1 MSELSEMTLTHHAM
15 LVAWGQ
21 YAHCIGLIRA
31 IEGIPLHQKAVTYRP
46 QTKVLEFLVAVLG
59 GFEYLKDISLSAH
72 PLDRDPVV
80 ARAWGQA
87 GWADHSG
94 VSRTLTS
101 LSAAEAQQIVL
112 ALERVS
118 QPLIDKEVVLA
129 WTTGRLELDA
139 DLSPRPVSDTS
150 RTYPGAAFGHM
161 SDHIGLGYQAAVV
174 SMTSVTYGRLGL
186 SVVQHPGS
194 TVSCTQAEALVS
206 AAERRIRR
214 RPWRRTDLLA
224 QRLRAA
230 QPARAGLAQKVTAA
244 QERLAQA
251 QTALT
256 QVQHQVADSQ
266 QQVRILQTAYT
277 QRGRPERPHSQLA
290 QAKAQLMVY
299 QGRQSRRESAVAQ
312 AESRLTRCQ
321 AQLTAH
327 DAAIARLTQRLQ
339 RFETDNATNAAPL
352 VASLRLDAGFDT
364 PENVALSIELGYEVY
379 GKPFGTWLLAWLQA
393 RVTPQSQ
400 WQRVGQNAE
409 MLAWPA
415 VQLADFPYPL
425 DVALEHFHTG
435 TEVRTAA
442 LLHFGQDDVTADL
455 PHWFH
460 YYNAR
465 QTVEAGHKEGK
476 QVFELRH
483 LKVRT
488 QPALLLQE
496 QGALFAA
503 NFVRFAARWLAQQCP
518 QLPDGWKDSTHPEVK
533 QQVKVGAHTTAWV
546 TWLDQ
551 DCLLRFETFS
561 VYAGRALT
569 ISRTWAYQP
578 VLPFA
583 KSSLFEPI

>member
-31 IEGIPLHQKAVTYRP
+31 IEGIPLHQKTVTHRP
-46 QTKVLEFLVAVLG
+46 QTKVLEFLVAILG
-59 GFEYLKDISLSAH
+59 GFAYLKDISLSAH
-72 PLDRDPVV
+72 PLDCDPVA
-80 ARAWGQA
+80 ARAWGQP

-101 LSAAEAQQIVL
+101 LSVTEAQQIVR
-112 ALERVS
+112 ALECVS
-118 QPLIDKEVVLA
+118 QPLLDKEVVLA

-150 RTYPGAAFGHM
+150 RTYPDAAFGHM

-186 SVVQHPGS
+186 SAVPYPGN
-194 TVSCTQAEALVS
+194 TVSCTQAAALVLT
-206 AAERRIRR
+206 AERRLGR

-224 QRLRAA
+224 QRIRDL
-230 QPARAGLAQKVTAA
+230 QTARAGLAQKVMAA
-244 QERLAQA
+244 QERLTQA
-251 QTALT
+251 QTELT
-256 QVQHQVADSQ
+256 QVQQQVTDSQ
-266 QQVRILQTAYT
+266 QQVQTLQTAYT
-277 QRGRPERPHSQLA
+277 QQGRLERPHSQLA
-290 QAKAQLMVY
+290 QAKAQVTVY
-299 QGRQSRRESAVAQ
+299 QRRQSRRAGAVAQ
-312 AESRLTRCQ
+312 AEQWLARCQ
-321 AQLTAH
+321 APLTAH
-327 DAAIARLTQRLQ
+327 DAEVTRLTQRLQ
-339 RFETDNATNAAPL
+339 QFELDNATNAAPL

-364 PENVALSIELGYEVY
+364 PENVALSIEMGYEVY
-379 GKPFGTWLLAWLQA
+379 GKPYGTWLLAWLQA
-393 RVTPQSQ
+393 QVTPQSQ
-400 WQRVGQNAE
+400 WQRVGLNAE

-415 VQLADFPYPL
+415 LHLADFPYPL

-435 TEVRTAA
+435 TEIRTAA

-465 QTVEAGHKEGK
+465 QTIEAGHKEGK

-488 QPALLLQE
+488 QAALLLQE

-503 NFVRFAARWLAQQCP
+503 NFVRFAALWLAKQCP
-518 QLPDGWKDSTHPEVK
+518 QLPDGWKDSSHPAVK

-561 VYAGRALT
+561 VYAGRSLT
-569 ISRTWAYQP
+569 INRTWAFQP

-583 KSSLFEPI
+583 KSSLFEPF

>member
-1 MSELSEMTLTHHAM
+1 MSELSEMTLRHHAM

-21 YAHCIGLIRA
+21 YAQCIGLIQA
-31 IEGIPLHQKAVTYRP
+31 IETILLHQKAVTHRP
-46 QTKVLEFLVAVLG
+46 QTKVLEFLVAILA

-72 PLDRDPVV
+72 PLDRDAVA
-80 ARAWGQA
+80 ARAWGQP

-101 LSAAEAQQIVL
+101 LSATEAQQIVL
-112 ALERVS
+112 ALESVS
-118 QPLIDKEVVLA
+118 QPLIDKEVVSA

-150 RTYPGAAFGHM
+150 RTYPDAAFGHM

-174 SMTSVTYGRLGL
+174 SMTSITYGRLGL
-186 SVVQHPGS
+186 SVVQHPGN
-194 TVSCTQAEALVS
+194 TVSCTQAEALVL
-206 AAERRIRR
+206 AAERRISH

-224 QRLRAA
+224 QRIGDM
-230 QPARAGLAQKVTAA
+230 QPARAELTQKVTAA
-244 QERLAQA
+244 QERLTQA

-256 QVQHQVADSQ
+256 EVQHRVADGQ
-266 QQVRILQTAYT
+266 QQVQTLQTAYT
-277 QRGRPERPHSQLA
+277 QRDRPERPHSQLA
-290 QAKAQLMVY
+290 QAKAQLTVK
-299 QGRQSRRESAVAQ
+299 QDRQRRREGGVAR
-312 AESRLTRCQ
+312 AESWLTRCQ
-321 AQLTAH
+321 AGLSAH
-327 DAAIARLTQRLQ
+327 DAEIARLTQRLQ

-352 VASLRLDAGFDT
+352 VASLRLDAGFET

-379 GKPFGTWLLAWLQA
+379 GKPFGTWLLPWLQT
-393 RVTPQSQ
+393 RVTPQGQ
-400 WQRVGQNAE
+400 WRRVGHNAE

-425 DVALEHFHTG
+425 DLALEHFQTG
-435 TEVRTAA
+435 NEIRTAA

-465 QTVEAGHKEGK
+465 QTIEAGHKESKG
-476 QVFELRH
+476 VFEVRH
-483 LKVRT
+483 LKVRN
-488 QPALLLQE
+488 QPALMLQE

-503 NFVRFAARWLAQQCP
+503 NFVRFAAQWLAEQCP
-518 QLPDGWKDSTHPEVK
+518 QLPDGWKDSAHPKVK
-533 QQVKVGAHTTAWV
+533 QQVRVGAHTTAWV

-551 DCLLRFETFS
+551 GCLLRFETFS
-561 VYAGRALT
+561 VYAGRSLT
-569 ISRTWAYQP
+569 ISRTWVYQP

-583 KSSLFEPI
+583 KSSLFEPV

>member
-31 IEGIPLHQKAVTYRP
+31 IEAVPLHQKAVTHRP
-46 QTKVLEFLVAVLG
+46 QTKVLEFLVAILA

-72 PLDRDPVV
+72 PLDCDPVA
-80 ARAWGQA
+80 ARAWGQPS
-87 GWADHSG
+87 WADHSG

-101 LSAAEAQQIVL
+101 LSATEAQQIVL
-112 ALERVS
+112 ALESVS
-118 QPLIDKEVVLA
+118 QPLIDKEVVAA
-129 WTTGRLELDA
+129 WATGRLELDA

-161 SDHIGLGYQAAVV
+161 SDHVGLGYQAAVV
-174 SMTSVTYGRLGL
+174 SMTSITYGRLGL
-186 SVVQHPGS
+186 SVVQHPGN
-194 TVSCTQAEALVS
+194 TVSCTQAEALVL
-206 AAERRIRR
+206 AAECRIGR

-224 QRLRAA
+224 QRICDA
-230 QPARAGLAQKVTAA
+230 QPAHVELAQKVAVA
-244 QERLAQA
+244 QDRLAQA
-251 QTALT
+251 QAALT
-256 QVQHQVADSQ
+256 EVQHQVADGQ
-266 QQVRILQTAYT
+266 QQVRTLQTAYT

-290 QAKAQLMVY
+290 QAKAQLTVY
-299 QGRQSRRESAVAQ
+299 QRRQRRREGAVTQ
-312 AESRLTRCQ
+312 AESWLTRCQ
-321 AQLTAH
+321 AGLSAH
-327 DAAIARLTQRLQ
+327 DAEIARLKQRRQ
-339 RFETDNATNAAPL
+339 RFEADNATNAAPL

-364 PENVALSIELGYEVY
+364 PQNVALSIELGYEVY
-379 GKPFGTWLLAWLQA
+379 GKPFGTWLLPWLQS

-435 TEVRTAA
+435 NEIRTAA

-465 QTVEAGHKEGK
+465 QTIEAGHKESK
-476 QVFELRH
+476 RVFEVRH

-488 QPALLLQE
+488 PSALLLQE

-503 NFVRFAARWLAQQCP
+503 NFVRFAARWLTEQCP

-546 TWLDQ
+546 TWPDQ
-551 DCLLRFETFS
+551 GCLLRFETFS
-561 VYAGRALT
+561 VYAGRSLT
-569 ISRTWAYQP
+569 INRTWAYQP

>member
-21 YAHCIGLIRA
+21 YAQCIGLIRA
-31 IEGIPLHQKAVTYRP
+31 IETILLHQKAVTHRP
-46 QTKVLEFLVAVLG
+46 QTKVLEFLVAILA

-80 ARAWGQA
+80 ARAWGQP

-94 VSRTLTS
+94 VSRTLRS
-101 LSAAEAQQIVL
+101 LSATEAQQIVL
-112 ALERVS
+112 ALESVS

-129 WTTGRLELDA
+129 WTTDRLELDA
-139 DLSPRPVSDTS
+139 DLSPRSVSDTS

-174 SMTSVTYGRLGL
+174 AMTSSTYGRLGL
-186 SVVQHPGS
+186 SVAQHPGNI
-194 TVSCTQAEALVS
+194 VSCTQAEALVL

-224 QRLRAA
+224 QRICAM
-230 QPARAGLAQKVTAA
+230 QPARVELAQKVTAA
-244 QERLAQA
+244 QDRLVQA

-256 QVQHQVADSQ
+256 EVQQRVADAQ
-266 QQVRILQTAYT
+266 QQVQILQAAYT
-277 QRGRPERPHSQLA
+277 QRDRPERPHSQLA
-290 QAKAQLMVY
+290 QAKVQLAVLIN
-299 QGRQSRRESAVAQ
+299 RQSRREGAVAR
-312 AESRLTRCQ
+312 AEAWLTRCQ
-321 AQLTAH
+321 AGLSAH
-327 DAAIARLTQRLQ
+327 DAEIARLRQRRQ

-352 VASLRLDAGFDT
+352 VASLRLDAGFET

-379 GKPFGTWLLAWLQA
+379 GKPFGTWLLPWLQS

-435 TEVRTAA
+435 TEIRTAA
-442 LLHFGQDDVTADL
+442 LLHFGQDNVTADL
-455 PHWFH
+455 PQWFH

-465 QTVEAGHKEGK
+465 QTIEAGHKEGK
-476 QVFELRH
+476 GVFEVRH
-483 LKVRT
+483 LKVRN
-488 QPALLLQE
+488 QPALMLQE
-496 QGALFAA
+496 QAALFAA
-503 NFVRFAARWLAQQCP
+503 NFVRFAAQWLAEQCP
-518 QLPDGWKDSTHPEVK
+518 QLPDGWKEGTHPEVK

-551 DCLLRFETFS
+551 GCLLRFETFS
-561 VYAGRALT
+561 VYAGRSLA
-569 ISRTWAYQP
+569 INRTWVYQP

-583 KSSLFEPI
+583 KSSLFEPV

>member
-31 IEGIPLHQKAVTYRP
+31 IEDIPLHQKAVTYRP
-46 QTKVLEFLVAVLG
+46 QTKVLEFLVAILG

-80 ARAWGQA
+80 ARAWGQP

-129 WTTGRLELDA
+129 WTTGRLELDG

-194 TVSCTQAEALVS
+194 TVSCTQAEALVL

-224 QRLRAA
+224 QRIRDA

-244 QERLAQA
+244 QDRLAQA
-251 QTALT
+251 QTALS

-266 QQVRILQTAYT
+266 QQVQTLQTAYA

-290 QAKAQLMVY
+290 QAKAQLTVY
-299 QGRQSRRESAVAQ
+299 QRRQNRRQGAVAQ
-312 AESRLTRCQ
+312 AESWLTRCQ

-327 DAAIARLTQRLQ
+327 DAEIARLTQRLQ
-339 RFETDNATNAAPL
+339 RFETDNATNFAPL

-393 RVTPQSQ
+393 QVTPQSQ
-400 WQRVGQNAE
+400 WERVGQNAE

-442 LLHFGQDDVTADL
+442 LLHFGQDAVTADL

-465 QTVEAGHKEGK
+465 QTVEASHKEGK

-483 LKVRT
+483 LKVRS

-503 NFVRFAARWLAQQCP
+503 NFVRFAARWLAEQCP

-551 DCLLRFETFS
+551 ACLLRFESLS
-561 VYAGRALT
+561 VYAGRSLT

>member
-46 QTKVLEFLVAVLG
+46 QTKVLEFLVAILG
-59 GFEYLKDISLSAH
+59 GFEYLKDISLSSH
-72 PLDRDPVV
+72 PLDCDPVV
-80 ARAWGQA
+80 ARAWGQP

-94 VSRTLTS
+94 VSRTLKS

-112 ALERVS
+112 ALESVS
-118 QPLIDKEVVLA
+118 QPLLDKEVVLA
-129 WTTGRLELDA
+129 WTTDRLELDA

-186 SVVQHPGS
+186 SVVQHPGD
-194 TVSCTQAEALVS
+194 TVSCTQAEALVL

-224 QRLRAA
+224 QRINDA
-230 QPARAGLAQKVTAA
+230 QPVRAGLAQKVRAA
-244 QERLAQA
+244 QDRLAQA

-256 QVQHQVADSQ
+256 QVHQQVAASQ
-266 QQVRILQTAYT
+266 QQVEILQTAYA

-290 QAKAQLMVY
+290 QAKAQLTVY
-299 QGRQSRRESAVAQ
+299 QRRQCRREDAVAQ
-312 AESRLTRCQ
+312 AESWLTRCQ
-321 AQLTAH
+321 AQLAAH
-327 DAAIARLTQRLQ
+327 DAEIARLTQRLQ
-339 RFETDNATNAAPL
+339 QFETDNATNAAPL

-393 RVTPQSQ
+393 QVTPQSQ

-415 VQLADFPYPL
+415 VQRIRTNELRIH
-425 DVALEHFHTG
+425 VARRGEQVTVLSRHT
-435 TEVRTAA
+435 T
-442 LLHFGQDDVTADL
+442 DDG
-455 PHWFH
+455 PEW
-460 YYNAR
+460 
-465 QTVEAGHKEGK
+465 VEAE
-476 QVFELRH
+476 
-483 LKVRT
+483 
-488 QPALLLQE
+488 
-496 QGALFAA
+496 AA
-503 NFVRFAARWLAQQCP
+503 
-518 QLPDGWKDSTHPEVK
+518 T
-533 QQVKVGAHTTAWV
+533 
-546 TWLDQ
+546 
-551 DCLLRFETFS
+551 
-561 VYAGRALT
+561 
-569 ISRTWAYQP
+569 
-578 VLPFA
+578 
-583 KSSLFEPI
+583 